1 MKTVT
6 EKSLSVHRF
15 TVKEYHRLGELG
27 ILHED
32 DRIELLEGRII
43 DMTPIGSKH
52 ASVVNRLNNMLI
64 EKMRGMVIVSIQN
77 PVDLNEYSE
86 PEPDITILKP
96 RQDFYSINHPWP
108 EDILFIIEVADTS
121 LDYDRSVKI
130 PLYAKASI
138 QEVWLVNL
146 IENIVEIYYEPSLED
161 YGFIMKRRHDQ
172 TMSPKSFPDV
182 IFSADEVLGL

>member
-32 DRIELLEGRII
+32 DRTELLEGKII

-64 EKMRGMVIVSIQN
+64 EKLRGMVIVSIQN
-77 PVDLNEYSE
+77 PIDLNEYSE
-86 PEPDITILKP
+86 PEPDIAILKP
-96 RQDFYSINHPWP
+96 RKDFYSQNHPRP
-108 EDILFIIEVADTS
+108 EDILFIIEVSDTS

-130 PLYAKASI
+130 PLYAKAGI
-138 QEVWLVNL
+138 QEVWLVDV
-146 IENIVEIYYEPSLED
+146 IENVLEIYYDPSQGD
-161 YGFIMKRRHDQ
+161 YGSVMKRRHDQ
-172 TMSPKSFPDV
+172 TMSPEGFPGV